1 MLVVKPMSWSRGG
14 HKKRLPALYSVCV
27 FLVDLFGLF
36 ASLLFALFAN
46 YIEPCGVVSLVV
58 VVVIVVVVV
67 AAVVVVAV
75 KYHEL
80 LAAKLTK
87 NSDGT
92 TEQTCKV
99 LK

>member
-1 MLVVKPMSWSRGG
+1 MG

-46 YIEPCGVVSLVV
+46 YKEHCGVVTLVV
-58 VVVIVVVVV
+58 VAVVIALIVTVVVV
-67 AAVVVVAV
+67 AVVVVAVVVVAV

-80 LAAKLTK
+80 LAAKLAK

-99 LK
+99 LN